1 RDSAARTA
9 TAAIAALVQ
18 TAPNMPSKMQIL
30 KAEVKDGLMAVPVM
44 NEHFTGG
51 LIKSGTDL
59 LKLGRSLNPYDPYNL
74 THPAQYLEG
83 LSTTTAGL
91 IQAGDH
97 PVDLL
102 KGLVGSG
109 WGNDPSEAGGKLVGN
124 FLIGAGTGGG
134 GTAATV
140 AEREA
145 VAVAE
150 NAAKKAAQEAA
161 EKTAKEAAERSAKEA
176 AAKAAKEAAEK
187 AAKEAAPTE
196 PAGLP
201 DAWSFKPS
209 ESTVGADGAVVHQPT
224 PHPVEAPAPQP
235 HSPEPA
241 AQPPQPPVVK
251 ALEGF
256 LPKGYDPA
264 AAALRDS
271 QLVEV
276 RAAERDLA
284 GRARDFFDDIDAKE
298 FGAKTWNDV
307 AERLPAEQ
315 KEAVSKYTWG
325 SDGDING
332 ALRGTAPATPEAN
345 RLIPQLDKALEA
357 QKVPEDIVVGRGT
370 DLGHLG
376 FENPMDMAGH
386 QFVEDGYMSTAIGEL
401 PSSYG
406 GKQGVLHLVVPE
418 GTPGLWVEKIGQ
430 AGNSE
435 REVLLGRGLVWQVD
449 RVIQVGTQYHV
460 FGRVLG

>member
-1 RDSAARTA
+1 
-9 TAAIAALVQ
+9 
-18 TAPNMPSKMQIL
+18 
-30 KAEVKDGLMAVPVM
+30 
-44 NEHFTGG
+44 
-51 LIKSGTDL
+51 DL
-59 LKLGRSLNPYDPYNL
+59 LKLGRSLNPYDPYNI
-74 THPAQYLEG
+74 THPAQYQDG
-83 LSTTTAGL
+83 VSTTLAGL

-145 VAVAE
+145 AAVAK
-150 NAAKKAAQEAA
+150 NAA
-161 EKTAKEAAERSAKEA
+161 EKGAQESAEKT
-176 AAKAAKEAAEK
+176 AKEAAEK
-187 AAKEAAPTE
+187 AAKEAAAPKPVTPAPID

-209 ESTVGADGAVVHQPT
+209 DGAAVHQPVSQ
-224 PHPVEAPAPQP
+224 PVEAPALQP
-235 HSPEPA
+235 HLPEPP
-241 AQPPQPPVVK
+241 AQAPQPPVVK
-251 ALEGF
+251 ALDGF
-256 LPKGYDPA
+256 LPKGYDPV

-276 RAAERDLA
+276 QAAERDLA
-284 GRARDFFDDIDAKE
+284 GRARDFFDDIDAEE

-307 AERLPAEQ
+307 AEKLPAEQ
-315 KEAVSKYTWG
+315 KDAVAKYTWG
-325 SDGDING
+325 SDGEING
-332 ALRGTAPATPEAN
+332 ALRGTGPATSEAN
-345 RLIPQLDKALEA
+345 RLIPQLDKALET
-357 QKVPEDIVVGRGT
+357 QRVPQDIVVGRGT

-386 QFVEDGYMSTAIGEL
+386 RFIEDGYMSTAIGEL
-401 PSSYG
+401 PTSYR

-418 GTPGLWVEKIGQ
+418 GTPGLWVEKVGR

-435 REVLLGRGLVWQVD
+435 REVLLG
-449 RVIQVGTQYHV
+449 
-460 FGRVLG
+460 